1 MKLSVSKSAR
11 WTALLIVS
19 ITMMFGYF
27 FTDVMSPLEPLL
39 TAAKG
44 AENGLGL
51 GWNSDEYG
59 FFSGAYG
66 YFNVFLLLLFFGGL
80 ILDKFGIRFTGILS
94 TVLMFGGALLKWY
107 ALGHEFDG
115 MVAVPFFGTYSTQV
129 VIAALGFAIY
139 GVGCEI
145 CGITV
150 SKVIVKWF
158 TGHELALA
166 MGVQVATA
174 RLGTAAALSASL
186 PFAKA
191 MGGVSASVALGAVL
205 LCAGVLVY
213 LVYCVMDK
221 KEDASAAAVATE
233 PEEGFK
239 FSDLG
244 GLFKTTGF
252 WYVAFLCL
260 MFYAGVFPFLKFATK
275 LMIFKYGVDAN
286 LAGLIPAMLPFGT
299 IFLTPLFGSIYDKY
313 GKGATLMIIGSCLLT
328 FVHVMFALPIN
339 SWVLAI
345 VLMLILGIAFGLVP
359 SAMWPSVPKIIPMKL
374 LGTAYALIFYIQ
386 NIGLALIPV
395 WIGKVNQANTG
406 ADGVIDYTQTMTI
419 FAAFGVIAIIISF
432 LLLFEDK
439 RKGYG
444 LQKPNVKTMNATP
457 ESLIKDYAD
466 PIEQQEI
473 DKFVCSEMGRQIHR
487 YIKGMIISF
496 LLLFEDKRKGYGL
509 QKPNVK
515 TMNATPESLIKD
527 YADPI
532 EQQEIDKFVCSEM
545 GRQIHRY
552 IKGMSG
558 TKQAMLKFEERL
570 VSLSVPEKEKAIAKY
585 IDLNRKALDGLDLK
599 MILVRSV
606 ANYCDTFQYMLDF
619 VNDKRKM
626 VFYYQRI
633 KAKYIQ
639 YHEVFEQDGK
649 FGMKDHQGNIM
660 LSPSYD
666 FLRTCYIYNDDL
678 SIMPVIAEK
687 NGKMGLVM
695 PDGNDTVVADFLYD
709 EICLRDEYP
718 YFEASREGISGF
730 IDKFGNF
737 VNS

>member
-115 MVAVPFFGTYSTQV
+115 MIAVPFFGTYSTQV

-444 LQKPNVKTMNATP
+444 LQKPN
-457 ESLIKDYAD
+457 I
-466 PIEQQEI
+466 
-473 DKFVCSEMGRQIHR
+473 F
-487 YIKGMIISF
+487 
-496 LLLFEDKRKGYGL
+496 KRKEI
-509 QKPNVK
+509 

-570 VSLSVPEKEKAIAKY
+570 ASLSVPEKEKAIAKY